1 MVLEKVPEFSISE
14 RRQIIL
20 FTYYLIAK
28 LSSSQLLTAQSLD
41 LFSSLPILALLVTSS
56 VALNIHMLIT
66 PKYTSN
72 MASHHS

>member
-1 MVLEKVPEFSISE
+1 MVVEKVPEFSISE

-20 FTYYLIAK
+20 FTYDLIAK
-28 LSSSQLLTAQSLD
+28 FSSSHLLTAQSLD

-56 VALNIHMLIT
+56 VALNIYMLIT